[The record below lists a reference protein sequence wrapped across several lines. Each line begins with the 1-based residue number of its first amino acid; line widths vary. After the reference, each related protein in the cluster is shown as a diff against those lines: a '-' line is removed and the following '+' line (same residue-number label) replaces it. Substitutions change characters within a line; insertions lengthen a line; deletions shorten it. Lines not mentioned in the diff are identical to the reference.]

1 MLITGK
7 NQITFIFMNKKDNKT
22 EAVGKTKNAP
32 KKAAKKKQA
41 KSKKLF
47 GPDVYKR
54 DEHGLLECVDY
65 VFNDDGS
72 VNWRA
77 MIKPEFLYPNKGW
90 FEMRGQQVPSSTDG
104 LRDNQ
109 LLIMLGGIKELAKL
123 RGFSAVAFDVKNVE
137 EGYVTARCDVEWI
150 GNYESADHE
159 SSHNS
164 VCYEDYANASL
175 ENTDAF
181 CEKFLETI
189 ACNRAFVRCVR
200 NFLNIHIVGAD
211 EIDKSGNRSSTSKSD
226 TTPAVSSSA
235 PITPSGLLEKT
246 LRDKHS
252 VESFDAF
259 KDVLRGLWKDGKY
272 TNEEVK
278 DWKSFDDIPA
288 KEARKLIGIIS
299 K

>member
-1 MLITGK
+1 MS
-7 NQITFIFMNKKDNKT
+7 KKTTIKKT
-22 EAVGKTKNAP
+22 ATKKTA
-32 KKAAKKKQA
+32 KKQA
-41 KSKKLF
+41 KAPLNKKLF

-54 DEHGLLECVDY
+54 DQHGLLDCVDY
-65 VFNDDGS
+65 VFNEDGS

-90 FEMRGQQVPSSTDG
+90 FDMRGQQVPSSTEG

-109 LLIMLGGIKELAKL
+109 LLIMLGGIKDLARL
-123 RGFSAVAFDVKNVE
+123 RGFHTVGYDVRNVE
-137 EGYVTARCDVEWI
+137 DGYVTARCDIEWI
-150 GNYESADHE
+150 GNYES
-159 SSHNS
+159 SNNN

-211 EIDKSGNRSSTSKSD
+211 EIDKSGNRSSQDQGS
-226 TTPAVSSSA
+226 TPAQPSSNS
-235 PITPSGLLEKT
+235 PITPSELLEKT

-252 VESFDAF
+252 VDSFDSF
-259 KDVLRGLWKDGKY
+259 KDKLRDFWKDGKY
-272 TNEEVK
+272 VNEEVK
-278 DWKSFDDIPA
+278 NWSSFKDIPA
-288 KEARKLIGIIS
+288 KESRKLIGILS

>member
-1 MLITGK
+1 MS
-7 NQITFIFMNKKDNKT
+7 KKT
-22 EAVGKTKNAP
+22 TKTKVAKKTTTKRAP
-32 KKAAKKKQA
+32 KA
-41 KSKKLF
+41 KKLF

-54 DEHGLLECVDY
+54 DEHGLLDCVDY
-65 VFNDDGS
+65 IFNEDGS

-90 FEMRGQQVPSSTDG
+90 FDMRGQQVPSSTDG

-123 RGFSAVAFDVKNVE
+123 RGFSTVAFDVKNVE
-137 EGYVTARCDVEWI
+137 EGYVTARCDIEWI
-150 GNYESADHE
+150 GNYES
-159 SSHNS
+159 SNNN

-211 EIDKSGNRSSTSKSD
+211 EIDKSGNRSSQDQSS
-226 TTPAVSSSA
+226 TPAQPSSNS
-235 PITPSGLLEKT
+235 PITPSELLEKT

-252 VESFDAF
+252 VDSFDSF
-259 KDVLRGLWKDGKY
+259 KDKLRDFWKDGKY
-272 TNEEVK
+272 VNEEVK
-278 DWKSFDDIPA
+278 NWSSFKDIPA
-288 KEARKLIGIIS
+288 KESRKLIGILS

>member
-1 MLITGK
+1 MS
-7 NQITFIFMNKKDNKT
+7 KKT
-22 EAVGKTKNAP
+22 TKR
-32 KKAAKKKQA
+32 KAAKKTTTKTQPKA
-41 KSKKLF
+41 KKIF

-54 DEHGLLECVDY
+54 DQHGLLDCVDY
-65 VFNDDGS
+65 IFNEDGS

-90 FEMRGQQVPSSTDG
+90 FDMRGQQVPSSTEG

-109 LLIMLGGIKELAKL
+109 LLIMLGGIKDLARL
-123 RGFSAVAFDVKNVE
+123 RGFHTVGYDVRNVE
-137 EGYVTARCDVEWI
+137 DGYVTARCDIEWI
-150 GNYESADHE
+150 GNYES
-159 SSHNS
+159 SNNN

-211 EIDKSGNRSSTSKSD
+211 EIDKSGNRSSQDQGS
-226 TTPAVSSSA
+226 TPAQPSSNS
-235 PITPSGLLEKT
+235 PITPSELLEKT

-252 VESFDAF
+252 VDSFDSF
-259 KDVLRGLWKDGKY
+259 KEKLRDFWKDGKY
-272 TNEEVK
+272 VNEEVK
-278 DWKSFDDIPA
+278 NWNSFKDIPA
-288 KEARKLIGIIS
+288 KECRKLIGILS

>member
-1 MLITGK
+1 
-7 NQITFIFMNKKDNKT
+7 MNKTDT
-22 EAVGKTKNAP
+22 KTKTSKAT
-32 KKAAKKKQA
+32 KKPSKKTAKKKQA
-41 KSKKLF
+41 TKAKKLF

-54 DEHGLLECVDY
+54 DQHGLLDCVDY
-65 VFNDDGS
+65 IFNEDGS
-72 VNWRA
+72 VDWRA

-90 FEMRGQQVPSSTDG
+90 FEMRGQQVPSSTEG

-109 LLIMLGGIKELAKL
+109 LLIMLGGIKDLARL
-123 RGFSAVAFDVKNVE
+123 RGFHSVSYDVRNVE
-137 EGYVTARCDVEWI
+137 DGYVTARCDIEWI
-150 GNYESADHE
+150 GNYESANDK
-159 SSHNS
+159 

-211 EIDKSGNRSSTSKSD
+211 EIDKSGNRSSTNQSK
-226 TTPAVSSSA
+226 TATAPSSNA

-252 VESFDAF
+252 VDSFDAF
-259 KDVLRGLWKDGKY
+259 KDVLRALWKDGKY

-278 DWKSFDDIPA
+278 DWSSFDDISA

>member
-7 NQITFIFMNKKDNKT
+7 NQITFIFMNKT
-22 EAVGKTKNAP
+22 ETKTKSVKAAKKVA
-32 KKAAKKKQA
+32 KKAAKVVKKTN
-41 KSKKLF
+41 KKNKIY

-54 DEHGLLECVDY
+54 DKHGLLECADY

-90 FEMRGQQVPSSTDG
+90 FEMRGQQAPTSTEG
-104 LRDNQ
+104 LKDNQ
-109 LLIMLGGIKELAKL
+109 LLIMLGGIKDLARL
-123 RGFSAVAFDVKNVE
+123 RGFHSVSYDVRNVE
-137 EGYVTARCDVEWI
+137 DGYVTARCDIEWI
-150 GNYESADHE
+150 GNYESA
-159 SSHNS
+159 NNN

-189 ACNRAFVRCVR
+189 ACNRSFVRCVR

-211 EIDKSGNRSSTSKSD
+211 EIDKSGNRSAANQKSQM
-226 TTPAVSSSA
+226 PNPSSNA

-246 LRDKHS
+246 LSDKHDIN
-252 VESFDAF
+252 SFDEF
-259 KDVLRGLWKDGKY
+259 KDKLRDLWKEGKY
-272 TNEEVK
+272 LNEEVK
-278 DWKSFDDIPA
+278 EWKSFDDISA

>member
-1 MLITGK
+1 
-7 NQITFIFMNKKDNKT
+7 MNKTDT
-22 EAVGKTKNAP
+22 KTKTP
-32 KKAAKKKQA
+32 KATKKLSKKTAKKKQA
-41 KSKKLF
+41 TKAKKLF

-54 DEHGLLECVDY
+54 DQHGLLDCVDY
-65 VFNDDGS
+65 TFNEDGS

-90 FEMRGQQVPSSTDG
+90 FEMRGQQVPSSTEG

-109 LLIMLGGIKELAKL
+109 LLIMLGGIKDLARL
-123 RGFSAVAFDVKNVE
+123 RGFRSVSYDAKNVE
-137 EGYVTARCDVEWI
+137 EGYVTASCDIEWI
-150 GNYESADHE
+150 GNYES
-159 SSHNS
+159 SNNN
-164 VCYEDYANASL
+164 VYYEDYANASL

-211 EIDKSGNRSSTSKSD
+211 EIDKSGNRSSTNQGA
-226 TTPAVSSSA
+226 TTPAPSSNA

-252 VESFDAF
+252 VDSFDAF
-259 KDVLRGLWKDGKY
+259 KDVLRALWKDGKY

-278 DWKSFDDIPA
+278 DWSSFDDISA